1 MRKNES
7 LYFEIKL
14 HHGRGEVPFPFRRAP
29 GGLAMRRYRV
39 RFHHAAAAAQSY
51 RRSYELPASLANNG
65 QRDALATT
73 SSARHRDFV
82 QGSHPPLHVSGPDH
96 LQTRLQM
103 SCSPSVD
110 DEHYQTPVCEDPPP
124 PRTPRCLLTCR
135 STQVMAA
142 STRQRP
148 RVAA

>member
-1 MRKNES
+1 MRRNSVHDVVHIDALKEIMALALVSVCAIPKQVHLDYLFFSTSSEKNENKIEG
-7 LYFEIKL
+7 LCLEIKL

-73 SSARHRDFV
+73 SSVRHRDFV
-82 QGSHPPLHVSGPDH
+82 
-96 LQTRLQM
+96 
-103 SCSPSVD
+103 
-110 DEHYQTPVCEDPPP
+110 
-124 PRTPRCLLTCR
+124 
-135 STQVMAA
+135 
-142 STRQRP
+142 
-148 RVAA
+148 